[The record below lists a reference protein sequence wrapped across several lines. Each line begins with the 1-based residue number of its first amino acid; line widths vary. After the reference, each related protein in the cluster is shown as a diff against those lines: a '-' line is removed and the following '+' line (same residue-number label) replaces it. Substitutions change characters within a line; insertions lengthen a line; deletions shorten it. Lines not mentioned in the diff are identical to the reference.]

1 MNYHATMKKRPPL
14 TVVFTLVL
22 LLIGCSQKQFA
33 FRKTLPVE
41 SQAANLSKRNQSKQV
56 PIKDLMMQEAPSP
69 MAQVLPITELKTN
82 SGIAKEQTN
91 QLHVVPQKKVEP
103 IVYTDSIPAKKLQE
117 NGAESP
123 HLKNLNLLA
132 VLGIVSGLIG
142 LIVSGLIMG
151 SIGILLGF
159 ITLKMAEKYN
169 KRKTL
174 PLIAIAVGIIVV
186 FLTLTVIAA
195 VL

>member
-1 MNYHATMKKRPPL
+1 MKRQTPL
-14 TVVFTLVL
+14 TVVYTLVL
-22 LLIGCSQKQFA
+22 FICSCSQKQFA

-41 SQAANLSKRNQSKQV
+41 SNVVNANKRNLSKHA
-56 PIKDLMMQEAPSP
+56 PIKELMMQEAPSP
-69 MAQVLPITELKTN
+69 MAQLLPITELKTN
-82 SGIAKEQTN
+82 RGITKEQTN

-103 IVYTDSIPAKKLQE
+103 IVYTDSIPAKKPQE
-117 NGAESP
+117 NGATSP

-151 SIGILLGF
+151 GIGILLGF

-174 PLIAIAVGIIVV
+174 PLIAIAIGIIVV
-186 FLTLTVIAA
+186 FLTLTEIAA
-195 VL
+195 IL

>member
-41 SQAANLSKRNQSKQV
+41 LKAANLNKRNQSKQV
-56 PIKDLMMQEAPSP
+56 PIKDLMMQEAPPP
-69 MAQVLPITELKTN
+69 MAQVLAITELKTN
-82 SGIAKEQTN
+82 IGIVKVPTVQI
-91 QLHVVPQKKVEP
+91 HSVPQNKVEP
-103 IVYTDSIPAKKLQE
+103 IVDTDSIPAKKPQE

-123 HLKNLNLLA
+123 HLKNLNFIA
-132 VLGIVSGLIG
+132 TVGIMCGLIG
-142 LIVSGLIMG
+142 LVVSGLIMG
-151 SIGILLGF
+151 SMSILLGF
-159 ITLKMAEKYN
+159 VTLKMAEKYN